1 MIDSNTMS
9 LVTPEN
15 SADYAAALSAADIP
29 ALVEQLASAEDKI
42 RYPAFLL
49 LRERSAIRADVYP
62 FWDVF
67 DAKLTSENSYQRS
80 IGAMLISA
88 NARHDAAGKLRQS
101 LPSYLTLLSD
111 PKPITVRQCAQA
123 LPEILRAKPEYA
135 EPICDAIL
143 QVSLMDYKD
152 TMRKLILL
160 DFLETLLIC
169 RAIAPTPALMNT
181 FSPCSAAAFSTTNRK
196 SSSERGCRSSLCSK
210 FLINHLTAQK
220 SGRPSG

>member
-1 MIDSNTMS
+1 MIDSNMMS

-15 SADYAAALSAADIP
+15 AVSYAAMLDANDVS

-49 LRERSAIRADVYP
+49 LKECSATRADVYP

-88 NARHDAAGKLRQS
+88 NARHDEAEKLRQS
-101 LPSYLTLLSD
+101 LPRYLALLND

-135 EPICDAIL
+135 EMVCDAIL
-143 QVSLMDYKD
+143 RVSLMDYKD

-160 DFLETLLIC
+160 DFLEALLIC
-169 RAIAPTPALMNT
+169 RAQNSTPALEEYF
-181 FSPCSAAAFSTTNRK
+181 FSVLNGSILDNK
-196 SSSERGCRSSLCSK
+196 SKKQLRARLS
-210 FLINHLTAQK
+210 N
-220 SGRPSG
+220 